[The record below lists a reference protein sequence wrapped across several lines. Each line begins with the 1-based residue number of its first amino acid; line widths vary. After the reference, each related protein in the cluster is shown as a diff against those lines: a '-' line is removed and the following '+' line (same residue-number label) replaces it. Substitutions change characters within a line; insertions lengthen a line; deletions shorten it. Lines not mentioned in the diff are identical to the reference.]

1 MEDVYYVLDLK
12 LEATLKQEDGLFSL
26 ATVPSCAHISYS
38 GLWDFCDIV
47 FLSWDVISH
56 GKFAASIRG
65 KSFGSVAIEIDFLS
79 FQICKYFWRL

>member
-47 FLSWDVISH
+47 FLS
-56 GKFAASIRG
+56 
-65 KSFGSVAIEIDFLS
+65 
-79 FQICKYFWRL
+79 